1 MSHSSGWL
9 DELTAIV
16 GHDAIQTGP
25 ATAAYCVDEQAVGV
39 AVSPASVEQVAA
51 VLALANQ
58 EHLAVVPWGG
68 GTSMGYGNAPQRANI
83 ALRLHQLNRVLE
95 HEPADLTATV
105 QAGITMS
112 ALARQLGTRGQWW
125 SVDPPWPESA
135 TLGGVLA
142 TNSSGPKRLLYGT
155 PRDIVI
161 GMQVVHAD
169 GTVTKAGG
177 KVPKNVTGYDMLK
190 LYINSLGTLAVIVE
204 ATLKLRP
211 LPPTQQVVRATFSS
225 ADAGGRTA
233 QQLLGSEL
241 LPSAVELVSPALTKA
256 LSQALEGPPAE
267 RGWSL
272 LVGVDGVEQA
282 VARQIR
288 QLEELCRQAG
298 ATACWTGEDD
308 GRLWAAIQMRLR
320 PQGNDRLRGVVIRI
334 GTVRTQTLG
343 LLAALQRLVAPGE
356 ESVAISGRLGN
367 GLIYAS
373 IPVEPGSVGEAEL
386 ARALTELRASLEK
399 TRGYLV
405 IESAPPSFK
414 ARLDCWGDVGPQ
426 IEVMRDLKR
435 AFDPRGVLNPGRYL
449 SGLS

>member
-1 MSHSSGWL
+1 
-9 DELTAIV
+9 
-16 GHDAIQTGP
+16 
-25 ATAAYCVDEQAVGV
+25 
-39 AVSPASVEQVAA
+39 
-51 VLALANQ
+51 
-58 EHLAVVPWGG
+58 
-68 GTSMGYGNAPQRANI
+68 
-83 ALRLHQLNRVLE
+83 LNRVLE

-112 ALARQLGTRGQWW
+112 ELARQLGNRGQWW

-288 QLEELCRQAG
+288 QLEELCLQAG
-298 ATACWTGEDD
+298 ATACRTGEDD